1 MKAYLIVWEDIT
13 HDAGWHSAE
22 ELNEYINDKKENIVT
37 QLGFIYSQNEKMTIV
52 VDSWI
57 GELPKAGNLKI
68 EIEDPIQY
76 GVIHKIP
83 TGCILK
89 IQEVYSENLKT

>member
-57 GELPKAGNLKI
+57 GEG
-68 EIEDPIQY
+68 EIQY